1 MPYKDK
7 EKQKQ
12 CQADWYQKVKNTE
25 ARKNSHALGKKAL
38 VKRNQDIVRNAK
50 YCGCQ
55 ICGYNKCIGSLDF
68 HHKDPQE
75 KDLTIS
81 RAIRMWG
88 TEKLT
93 EEINKCM
100 VLCANCHRE
109 LHYNQNNAGKVLMDT
124 RLPSKQ

>member
-12 CQADWYQKVKNTE
+12 CQADWYQKVKNTKK
-25 ARKNSHALGKKAL
+25 RRDTTALSKKAL
-38 VKRNQDIVRNAK
+38 VEKNQDVVRNAK
-50 YCGCQ
+50 KYGCQ

-68 HHKDPQE
+68 HHADPKE

-81 RAIRMWG
+81 RAIRIWG
-88 TEKLT
+88 TKRLT
-93 EEINKCM
+93 EEINKCI